1 MTDQLSTRYW
11 PEGERQSRWAEAIGN
26 TYFPLSL
33 EFNSSAIFQGSL
45 KIWKTGSTP
54 LALSRLRSS
63 QLGYSRSESQVSEDT
78 EPGYLVTVPRLTEV
92 HFEQDGRE
100 LHCKPGGFIFERGD
114 APYRFHYSCDN
125 DLWVFK
131 LPERALHGQIRGAER
146 YTRFCFEAR
155 RGLGRIF
162 VDQLAMCAARFDE
175 CDADARHMLLE
186 QVLSTLLMALRQDE
200 RVLNSESS
208 SLAALHLQRIEHYI
222 DRNLCS
228 AELNPQHIAQA
239 CGLSVR
245 YLHKLF
251 FSTPYSLGEW
261 IRLKRL
267 EAVYQRL
274 RDPHCHLSIGELA
287 YRWGFSD
294 QAQFSRHF
302 RQHFS
307 CTASEVRA
315 VSLKP

>member
-78 EPGYLVTVPRLTEV
+78 EPCYLVTVPRLTEV

-131 LPERALHGQIRGAER
+131 LH
-146 YTRFCFEAR
+146 
-155 RGLGRIF
+155 
-162 VDQLAMCAARFDE
+162 
-175 CDADARHMLLE
+175 
-186 QVLSTLLMALRQDE
+186 S
-200 RVLNSESS
+200 
-208 SLAALHLQRIEHYI
+208 
-222 DRNLCS
+222 
-228 AELNPQHIAQA
+228 
-239 CGLSVR
+239 
-245 YLHKLF
+245 
-251 FSTPYSLGEW
+251 W
-261 IRLKRL
+261 ICPR
-267 EAVYQRL
+267 
-274 RDPHCHLSIGELA
+274 
-287 YRWGFSD
+287 
-294 QAQFSRHF
+294 
-302 RQHFS
+302 
-307 CTASEVRA
+307 
-315 VSLKP
+315 

>member
-1 MTDQLSTRYW
+1 
-11 PEGERQSRWAEAIGN
+11 
-26 TYFPLSL
+26 
-33 EFNSSAIFQGSL
+33 
-45 KIWKTGSTP
+45 
-54 LALSRLRSS
+54 
-63 QLGYSRSESQVSEDT
+63 
-78 EPGYLVTVPRLTEV
+78 
-92 HFEQDGRE
+92 
-100 LHCKPGGFIFERGD
+100 
-114 APYRFHYSCDN
+114 
-125 DLWVFK
+125 
-131 LPERALHGQIRGAER
+131 
-146 YTRFCFEAR
+146 
-155 RGLGRIF
+155 
-162 VDQLAMCAARFDE
+162 
-175 CDADARHMLLE
+175 
-186 QVLSTLLMALRQDE
+186 
-200 RVLNSESS
+200 
-208 SLAALHLQRIEHYI
+208 LQRIEHYI

-302 RQHFS
+302 RQHFG
-307 CTASEVRA
+307 CTASEARA